1 MHIVCKSRFI
11 ATVLILCC
19 LFAVVKLVA
28 IDRADESSQPHA
40 SFVGEEITTTMGDTV
55 KDSQLDISQEVQQ
68 PPKDIEASVL
78 SFLKV
83 ARPDIQ
89 FTFLGE
95 SPIPGVYEVQVA
107 SGPLLFVHEQG
118 EYLFQGGLLQVKE
131 GAIVDTMEA
140 RKAIKRSD
148 VFATRSTEDMIIF
161 KPEGESK
168 AIMNVFT
175 DVDCGYCRKFHQEV
189 PQLNAMGIEVRYL
202 AFPRAGIPSGSYNK
216 IAKAWCANDKQ
227 DTLTKVKNGQN
238 VDVEVCD
245 NNPVAEHYA
254 FGNSI
259 GVTGTPA
266 IILMDGTLIPG
277 YQPAANFAKLLG
289 ISSN

>member
-1 MHIVCKSRFI
+1 LHIVRKSRFV
-11 ATVLILCC
+11 ATLLILCC
-19 LFAVVKLVA
+19 FFAVVKLVA
-28 IDRADESSQPHA
+28 IDGADESSQQHA
-40 SFVGEEITTTMGDTV
+40 SIASEETTIAMGDTV
-55 KDSQLDISQEVQQ
+55 KDSQSDISQEVQQ
-68 PPKDIEASVL
+68 LSEDIEASVL
-78 SFLKV
+78 SFLKA

-95 SPIPGVYEVQVA
+95 SPMPGVYEVQVEN
-107 SGPLLFVHEQG
+107 GPLLFVHERG
-118 EYLFQGGLLQVKE
+118 EYLFQGVLLQVRE
-131 GAIVDTMEA
+131 GAIVDTMET
-140 RKAIKRSD
+140 RKAIKRRD
-148 VFATRSTEDMIIF
+148 AFAERSTEDMIIF

-216 IAKAWCANDKQ
+216 IAKAWCADTKQ
-227 DTLTKVKNGQN
+227 DTLTRVKNGQN

-277 YQPAANFAKLLG
+277 YQPAANFAKVLG
-289 ISSN
+289 ISSK